1 VTTNAATPLAT
12 PGKTAGASFLDIL
25 LMDSGAD
32 FLGVQASSG
41 SGAQTGSD
49 GQSDSTQSQGE
60 NSQAPAFQNALD
72 AGVSSV
78 SSPVGTNPAQDQS
91 NGQQAIQSLTNGAA
105 AVTSQIL
112 GALLPPAKLDAAQ
125 LGLAPQTDAQ
135 LAAQPVSQ
143 PTGKAGKQQT
153 LPTAGTVVDPSIGAA
168 ILSVPLQETPLSLVT
183 AAPLTSSPAK
193 QIINSQIPASQ
204 IPASSAPSVAALIS
218 GTVPPGPAQAGQSQT
233 VTTHD
238 GQQPVDASQPASAPR
253 DGQQLLDASEPANA
267 KAQQD
272 ATPQSIAN
280 VAQTLQNS
288 FAAVLTAPVQAYPL
302 SPSAN
307 SAAGTV
313 ADGSATAGSG
323 TSSVDSSASPAQGLN
338 PQSSRATNLTAASTF
353 LSAVILPNNMDAD
366 LLGGKANQ
374 FKTSVTT
381 FNTSSSLSGLSGAAT
396 TTSTAKATSQDSQGA
411 SSHNAQNTSDPAQ
424 HGPTDASQTNPVAAK
439 PNDNG
444 TSQPIAFATVA
455 ATHQAATVHTATDST
470 DSTPH
475 RSDESANLLS
485 EQMNAGGNG
494 ATSGINTARL
504 IQSMSET
511 EMRVGMHSTEFGD
524 ISIRTMVSQQQ
535 MQAQISVDHSEL
547 SNAIS
552 AHIPSIQTKLDNQY
566 GLHASIEVS
575 HGGASFSGERGQSSQ
590 KDQRAF
596 IPSAQLEG
604 TAPASETDRMVLR
617 VPSVAVVSDRLDIR
631 A

>member
-1 VTTNAATPLAT
+1 
-12 PGKTAGASFLDIL
+12 
-25 LMDSGAD
+25 MDSGAD
-32 FLGVQASSG
+32 FLGVKASSG

-49 GQSDSTQSQGE
+49 GQSDSTQSQRE
-60 NSQAPAFQNALD
+60 NSQVPAFQNALD

-125 LGLAPQTDAQ
+125 LGLAPQTDPQ
-135 LAAQPVSQ
+135 PAAQPVYQ
-143 PTGKAGKQQT
+143 ATGKAGKQQA
-153 LPTAGTVVDPSIGAA
+153 LPTAGTVVDPSIAAA
-168 ILSVPLQETPLSLVT
+168 IPSAPLQETLLPLVT

-193 QIINSQIPASQ
+193 QIINSQIPAS
-204 IPASSAPSVAALIS
+204 SAPSVAALIS
-218 GTVPPGPAQAGQSQT
+218 GTVPTGPAQAGQSQT
-233 VTTHD
+233 VATHL

-253 DGQQLLDASEPANA
+253 DGQQLLDASQPANA

-272 ATPQSIAN
+272 GTPQSIAN

-288 FAAVLTAPVQAYPL
+288 FAAVLTAPVQAYPS

-323 TSSVDSSASPAQGLN
+323 TSSVDSSASPAQGSN
-338 PQSSRATNLTAASTF
+338 PQSSGATNLPAASTF
-353 LSAVILPNNMDAD
+353 LSAVILPNNPDAN

-374 FKTSVTT
+374 FKTSATT
-381 FNTSSSLSGLSGAAT
+381 FNTSSSLSGLSGAAP

-411 SSHNAQNTSDPAQ
+411 SSHNAQNGSDPAQ
-424 HGPTDASQTNPVAAK
+424 HGPTDASQTNPMAAK

-444 TSQPIAFATVA
+444 TSPIAFATVA

-485 EQMNAGGNG
+485 EQMNAAGNG

-575 HGGASFSGERGQSSQ
+575 HGGASFSGGRGQSSQ

-604 TAPASETDRMVLR
+604 TAPASETDRLVLR
-617 VPSVAVVSDRLDIR
+617 VPSIAVVSDRLDIR

>member
-1 VTTNAATPLAT
+1 MTTNAATPLAT

-25 LMDSGAD
+25 LMDSGTD
-32 FLGVQASSG
+32 FLGVKASSG
-41 SGAQTGSD
+41 SGAQTGSE
-49 GQSDSTQSQGE
+49 GQSYSTQSQGE
-60 NSQAPAFQNALD
+60 NSQAPAFQHALD
-72 AGVSSV
+72 TGVSSV

-91 NGQQAIQSLTNGAA
+91 NGQQASQSLANGAA

-112 GALLPPAKLDAAQ
+112 EALLPPARLDAAQ
-125 LGLAPQTDAQ
+125 LGLAPQTAAQ
-135 LAAQPVSQ
+135 PAAQPVSQ
-143 PTGKAGKQQT
+143 PTGKAGKQQA
-153 LPTAGTVVDPSIGAA
+153 LPTTGTVVDPSIGAA
-168 ILSVPLQETPLSLVT
+168 ILSAPLQETPLPLVT
-183 AAPLTSSPAK
+183 AAPLTFSPAK
-193 QIINSQIPASQ
+193 QIINSQIPAS
-204 IPASSAPSVAALIS
+204 SAPSVEALIS
-218 GTVPPGPAQAGQSQT
+218 GTVPTGPAQAGQSQT

-238 GQQPVDASQPASAPR
+238 GQQPVDASQ
-253 DGQQLLDASEPANA
+253 PANA

-288 FAAVLTAPVQAYPL
+288 FATVLTAPVQAYPS

-323 TSSVDSSASPAQGLN
+323 TSSVDSSASPAQGSN
-338 PQSSRATNLTAASTF
+338 PQSSRATNLPAASTF

-374 FKTSVTT
+374 FKTSATT

-411 SSHNAQNTSDPAQ
+411 SSHNAQNGSDPAQ

-439 PNDNG
+439 ANDNG

-485 EQMNAGGNG
+485 EQMNAAGNG

-617 VPSVAVVSDRLDIR
+617 VPSIAVVSDRLDIR

>member
-1 VTTNAATPLAT
+1 
-12 PGKTAGASFLDIL
+12 
-25 LMDSGAD
+25 M
-32 FLGVQASSG
+32 
-41 SGAQTGSD
+41 
-49 GQSDSTQSQGE
+49 
-60 NSQAPAFQNALD
+60 
-72 AGVSSV
+72 
-78 SSPVGTNPAQDQS
+78 
-91 NGQQAIQSLTNGAA
+91 
-105 AVTSQIL
+105 
-112 GALLPPAKLDAAQ
+112 
-125 LGLAPQTDAQ
+125 
-135 LAAQPVSQ
+135 
-143 PTGKAGKQQT
+143 
-153 LPTAGTVVDPSIGAA
+153 
-168 ILSVPLQETPLSLVT
+168 
-183 AAPLTSSPAK
+183 
-193 QIINSQIPASQ
+193 
-204 IPASSAPSVAALIS
+204 
-218 GTVPPGPAQAGQSQT
+218 
-233 VTTHD
+233 
-238 GQQPVDASQPASAPR
+238 
-253 DGQQLLDASEPANA
+253 
-267 KAQQD
+267 
-272 ATPQSIAN
+272 
-280 VAQTLQNS
+280 
-288 FAAVLTAPVQAYPL
+288 
-302 SPSAN
+302 
-307 SAAGTV
+307 
-313 ADGSATAGSG
+313 
-323 TSSVDSSASPAQGLN
+323 
-338 PQSSRATNLTAASTF
+338 
-353 LSAVILPNNMDAD
+353 
-366 LLGGKANQ
+366 
-374 FKTSVTT
+374 
-381 FNTSSSLSGLSGAAT
+381 
-396 TTSTAKATSQDSQGA
+396 
-411 SSHNAQNTSDPAQ
+411 
-424 HGPTDASQTNPVAAK
+424 AAK

-444 TSQPIAFATVA
+444 TSPIAFATVA